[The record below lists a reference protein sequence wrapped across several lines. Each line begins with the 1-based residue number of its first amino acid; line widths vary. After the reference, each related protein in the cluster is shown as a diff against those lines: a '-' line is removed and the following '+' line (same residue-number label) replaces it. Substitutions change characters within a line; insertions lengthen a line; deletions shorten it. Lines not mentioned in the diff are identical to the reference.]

1 MRRYIIR
8 LVFGALIV
16 FVAAGCEQR
25 QSVSTTKG
33 SVTIECDESLMPV
46 MQLQAEDFE
55 RSYTEATVTLHSV
68 QAREAIADFVD
79 DSVRVIVTGRP
90 FNKEEQNVL
99 VAAKIEYKEYNV
111 ALDAVAVI
119 THKDNPIKELR
130 ISELDSIFSGF
141 MMRWPWKRR
150 NTLID
155 VAICG
160 LNSSTNEI
168 FQSAILEGNPFTL
181 TATRFDSSQK
191 LVEYVLN
198 NPNAIGIVGLSWL
211 KGHDQELTVAG
222 LGDPNGR
229 PDSTQPVGRFYPPLQ
244 AHVYRKYYPITTP
257 VYIYTREIL
266 MDVGLGFIAYVG
278 SIQGQKIFQEQG
290 LVPATMPIRLVETIS
305 QPVK

>member
-1 MRRYIIR
+1 MQHYIR
-8 LVFGALIV
+8 VVLLGTL
-16 FVAAGCEQR
+16 FVIAATGCEQR
-25 QSVSTTKG
+25 QDVSTTRG
-33 SVTIECDESLMPV
+33 SVIIECDESLMPV

-55 RSYTEATVTLHSV
+55 RSYTEAAVRLCSV

-79 DSVRVIVTGRP
+79 DSVRVIVTARP
-90 FNKEEQNVL
+90 FNKEERDVI
-99 VAAKIEYKEYNV
+99 ATAKIEYKEFNV

-119 THKDNPIKELR
+119 MHKDNPTKELR

-141 MMRWPWKRR
+141 STRWSWKTR
-150 NTLID
+150 NNLID

-160 LNSSTNEI
+160 LNSSTNEV
-168 FQSAILEGNPFTL
+168 FRSAILDGKTFTL
-181 TATRFDSSQK
+181 TATRFDSSQM
-191 LVEYVLN
+191 LVEYVLT

-211 KGHDQELTVAG
+211 RDYDGQLRVAG

-229 PDSTQPVGRFYPPLQ
+229 PDSTQPMGRYYPPLQ

-266 MDVGLGFIAYVG
+266 MDVGLGFIAYVS
-278 SIQGQKIFQEQG
+278 SIQGQKIFQVHG
-290 LVPATMPIRLVETIS
+290 LVPATMPVRLVVTTS